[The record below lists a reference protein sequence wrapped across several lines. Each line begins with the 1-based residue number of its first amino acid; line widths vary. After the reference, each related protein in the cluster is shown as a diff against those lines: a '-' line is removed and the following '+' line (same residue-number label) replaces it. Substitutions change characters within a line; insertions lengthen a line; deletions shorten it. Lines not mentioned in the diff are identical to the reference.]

1 MKTIASVL
9 IALSVLVGIAS
20 ASAAPADGRWYPRD
34 PGRESPL

>member
-9 IALSVLVGIAS
+9 IALSILAGVAS
-20 ASAAPADGRWYPRD
+20 ASANPYDGRWYPRD